1 MFGVGWGA
9 NQFTS
14 LIVAYHHDR
23 GITVGTDEALF
34 GIYALG
40 LIPALLVGGP
50 ASDRWGRARVV
61 RPAAVLSVVATVL
74 LMFGSHRLPLLFAGR
89 FVAGAVSGAVFAAGT
104 AWVKELSVPPFDITA
119 GEQAGARRSAIAL
132 SLGFGLGPL
141 VAGILAQWSPDPLV
155 VPYLPHLVVMAV
167 VLPGLWRVPETV
179 VAHTGGGGSFR
190 QQLRVPLVRHP
201 RFVWLVVP
209 VAPWVFAAAAV
220 SFAVLPTVISSRTSG
235 YGVAFAGVVAGVTLG
250 VGVGVQPLARQLD
263 RTGAA
268 RGAMAGL
275 AAVTVGMVLAA
286 LAAHLLSPPL
296 VLAAGAVLGA
306 GYGCCLVAGL
316 LEVQRLAGP
325 DDLAGL
331 TAVFYALTY
340 LGFAVPVVLAEL
352 NHRAS
357 YPVQLLALAG
367 LAAVCL
373 AVVATRSG
381 RWDEGRETV
390 PGLKTRLDPSDFET

>member
-89 FVAGAVSGAVFAAGT
+89 FVAGEVSGAVFAAGT

-141 VAGILAQWSPDPLV
+141 VAGILAQWCPDPLV

-179 VAHTGGGGSFR
+179 VARAGGGFR
-190 QQLRVPLVRHP
+190 QQLRVPLARHP

-352 NHRAS
+352 IHLAS

-381 RWDEGRETV
+381 RWGDGRESV
-390 PGLKTRLDPSDFET
+390 PGIKTRLDPSDFET